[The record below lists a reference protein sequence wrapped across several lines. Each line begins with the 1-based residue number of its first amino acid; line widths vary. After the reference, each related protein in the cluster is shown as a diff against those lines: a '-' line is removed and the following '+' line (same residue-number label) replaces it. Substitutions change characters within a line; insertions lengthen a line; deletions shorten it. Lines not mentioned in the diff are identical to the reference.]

1 MNTRHAIPHAPL
13 SLSRRESNRPN
24 CVAEGSPCGDQ
35 DSSQVLV
42 LDAHTS
48 RLKCKP
54 SMPVFTLI
62 LYRVPFKGS
71 LLLSPFYHTQ
81 IISLVVLTSYL
92 LSGCID
98 IAVDHSTR
106 TKLNYHCSDPLPS
119 FTPFPV
125 TCHQHV
131 AAIPSSKSP
140 FSRSARRRPSIPNH
154 RTHRPHHLPILL
166 HPHICLDL
174 PRPSSS
180 SYLRLCYPPLSTPR
194 YHPQRP

>member
-1 MNTRHAIPHAPL
+1 MIARHAIPHAPL
-13 SLSRRESNRPN
+13 FLPAVKVIDPTVLQKEVLVVIRTHLK
-24 CVAEGSPCGDQ
+24 
-35 DSSQVLV
+35 VLV

-54 SMPVFTLI
+54 SFPVATLI
-62 LYRVPFKGS
+62 FVPCTFQRQSKV
-71 LLLSPFYHTQ
+71 LLSSSTQ
-81 IISLVVLTSYL
+81 IISLMVLPSYP
-92 LSGCID
+92 LSRCID

-180 SYLRLCYPPLSTPR
+180 SYLPLCYPPLSTPR